1 MAKLSENSPSGA
13 KTALKRIEHG
23 LAYKHETRKPSFR
36 RRSLSPQ
43 KTQSLA
49 VSPARV
55 PLTCI
60 KEPLNSKLAPIALGK
75 HDLRKALSTAEKEN
89 DDNNTIDTDKI
100 EMLDVES
107 DAVEVQSSPV
117 GAHQNRMNHKRHMD
131 TPLLVSGA
139 KKMHLGDE
147 SFQTPLRPDS
157 KTRVTPHREHHS
169 RLMNDSDIDLYNA
182 STENPVL
189 DPQNSPLA
197 NVSHGQLLEDKIDGE
212 TEVING
218 LKHRGTQINDI
229 SAIAADSSLDRHE
242 DTSDSEGEQ
251 DERMS
256 PVKLSQKISALD
268 VFSAMIDQEDEIED
282 FELVSGEEAEERP
295 VFTSSQLEQ
304 IKSSMQS
311 SIDALKAEVAVQSEK
326 LVSTEATLASVSA
339 QLETE
344 SGEKRRLLNEKG
356 ELIAE
361 LQSYKQSI
369 QASNARISQLESR
382 VKFHESKLEKLKT
395 IYSQLMGTAK
405 NFESELADKTARITD
420 LEIAV
425 TSLKEE
431 KAVLSNEKIELSSA
445 LELRLNEIEQ
455 LTKEKESLE
464 NQLKNMSS
472 NSESALKKTEDLVK
486 ELDTKTK
493 DAAELRNK
501 LDEQAIKIEGLEL
514 DLSQAGEKLNAY
526 QEEFKSGVDKIIALE
541 NELGAVR
548 SELESL
554 EEKKT
559 LLEDENTSLKEVM
572 GHRRDEIKR
581 LKAEKEELSQQLSNR
596 KDQNTEELL
605 EKLREEMNAL
615 RGSTEAQINELSAN
629 LEAKNEKLV
638 EAKTEASTMKQRVT
652 TLESQL
658 AEANA
663 KIQEHDKNLEQQLE
677 KLAQDLYLQYS
688 AKHEQKVAILK
699 KGYEMKWMNKLKKL
713 NKENEQLRSEL
724 EGFKR
729 RLEVENNEKKQL
741 VKLWEE
747 YVSLESND
755 KANAL
760 PDFIKKAED

>member
-13 KTALKRIEHG
+13 KTAIKRIEHG
-23 LAYKHETRKPSFR
+23 LTYKHEIRKPSFR

-60 KEPLNSKLAPIALGK
+60 KEPLNTKLVPIALGK
-75 HDLRKALSTAEKEN
+75 HDLTKALSTAEKEN
-89 DDNNTIDTDKI
+89 DDNNTNDTQKI

-117 GAHQNRMNHKRHMD
+117 GSHQNRMNSKRHMD
-131 TPLLVSGA
+131 TPVLVSDA

-157 KTRVTPHREHHS
+157 KKRVTPHREHHS
-169 RLMNDSDIDLYNA
+169 RLMNDSDIDLHNA

-212 TEVING
+212 TEVIKG

-229 SAIAADSSLDRHE
+229 SAIAADSSLDHRE

-282 FELVSGEEAEERP
+282 FDLAGGDEAEEKP
-295 VFTSSQLEQ
+295 VFTNSQLEEV
-304 IKSSMQS
+304 KSSMQS
-311 SIDALKAEVAVQSEK
+311 SIDALKVQVQVQSEK
-326 LVSTEATLASVSA
+326 LVSAETALASVSA
-339 QLETE
+339 QLEAE
-344 SGEKRRLLNEKG
+344 SGEKKHLLNEKT
-356 ELIAE
+356 ELIVE

-369 QASNARISQLESR
+369 QLSNSKISQLESR
-382 VKFHESKLEKLKT
+382 VKFYESKLEKLKT

-405 NFESELADKTARITD
+405 NFESELTDKTVRITD
-420 LEIAV
+420 LEISV

-431 KAVLSNEKIELSSA
+431 KTVLSNEKIELLSA
-445 LELRLNEIEQ
+445 LELRSNEIEQ

-464 NQLKNMSS
+464 NQLKNVSS
-472 NSESALKKTEDLVK
+472 SSESALRKTEDLVR
-486 ELDTKTK
+486 ELDSKTK
-493 DAAELRNK
+493 DAAELREK
-501 LDEQAIKIEGLEL
+501 LDEQAVKIEGLEL
-514 DLSQAGEKLNAY
+514 DLSQATEKLNAY
-526 QEEFKSGVDKIIALE
+526 QDELRSGVDKIIALE
-541 NELGAVR
+541 NELSAVR

-554 EEKKT
+554 QEKET
-559 LLEDENTSLKEVM
+559 LLVDENTSLKEVM

-581 LKAEKEELSQQLSNR
+581 LKAEKEELSQQLSSR

-605 EKLREEMNAL
+605 EKLREEMSAL

-629 LEAKNEKLV
+629 LDAKNEKLV
-638 EAKTEASTMKQRVT
+638 EAKTEASTMKQKVA

-658 AEANA
+658 ADANA

-713 NKENEQLRSEL
+713 NKENEQLRSEV
-724 EGFKR
+724 ESFKR